1 MVNHD
6 CKEVFTLVSYDNL
19 PRILE
24 LLGDVLESLR
34 AANMTISSDIKWRR
48 FQSLDFGIG
57 IELGYVFLVGGLEHV
72 LFSHSVGNVII
83 PVDELIF
90 FRGVGQ
96 PPTSLDLD
104 FVRIF

>member
-34 AANMTISSDIKWRR
+34 AANMTISSDINGG
-48 FQSLDFGIG
+48 DFNPWT
-57 IELGYVFLVGGLEHV
+57 LGLGL
-72 LFSHSVGNVII
+72 S
-83 PVDELIF
+83 
-90 FRGVGQ
+90 
-96 PPTSLDLD
+96 
-104 FVRIF
+104 